1 MIEIA
6 FDSKKNKKFNG
17 KAYPFL
23 AVPNIKEQSFE
34 GYLAFALDALHQ
46 FDKEPYLLTEENA
59 ALFSTNKLALA
70 FFVASNLV
78 EAAVDC
84 VVFKTEN
91 PKEAYEAYKPYIAL
105 SIGIKYA
112 LRLSTL
118 EPSTVYKELTCLNYL
133 NFSVKENYAEKT
145 ISYETKTAT
154 GANVFETHSI
164 FDALVYVS
172 TLKIL
177 SLCEFK
183 EDLRCV
189 VHITNQKEI
198 IKPLAL
204 VQAILKNVSP
214 YINI

>member
-17 KAYPFL
+17 KAYPF
-23 AVPNIKEQSFE
+23 ANVPDIKEQSFE
-34 GYLAFALDALHQ
+34 GYLAFALEALHRSG
-46 FDKEPYLLTEENA
+46 KEPYLLVEENT
-59 ALFSTNKLALA
+59 ALFSTNRLALA
-70 FFVASNLV
+70 FFVASNFV
-78 EAAVDC
+78 ETAVDC

-145 ISYETKTAT
+145 ISYATKTAT
-154 GANVFETHSI
+154 GANVVETRSI
-164 FDALVYVS
+164 FNSLVHVS

-177 SLCEFK
+177 SLCEIE
-183 EDLRCV
+183 EDLCCT
-189 VHITNQKEI
+189 VHITNEREI
-198 IKPLAL
+198 IEPLAL